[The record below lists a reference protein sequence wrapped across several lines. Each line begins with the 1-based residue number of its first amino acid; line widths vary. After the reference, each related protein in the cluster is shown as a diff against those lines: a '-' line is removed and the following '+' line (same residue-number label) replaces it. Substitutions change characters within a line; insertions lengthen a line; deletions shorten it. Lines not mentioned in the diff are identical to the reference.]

1 MKIFIYIRRYL
12 ERVLNVI
19 NIFFDFYLFNKCLMS
34 YYGMLSIVLGVQG
47 IGVIRRQFFI
57 LLKFIFQSKKMDF
70 YNKGIV
76 YSIK

>member
-1 MKIFIYIRRYL
+1 MKIVIYIRRYL

-47 IGVIRRQFFI
+47 IGVI
-57 LLKFIFQSKKMDF
+57 
-70 YNKGIV
+70 
-76 YSIK
+76 